1 MTYFEAIT
9 QKEIAKEIIGMP
21 SGIKDYPD
29 SIILDIIVAPVTM
42 SMPDK
47 LDLFKNIIKDK
58 LSNESELKKLNLY
71 EEDLDAYVVYKIGLK
86 DTDML
91 FQNVNMY
98 SQLRMNKS

>member
-1 MTYFEAIT
+1 MTYLKAIA
-9 QKEIAKEIIGMP
+9 QKECIKEIIGKP

-29 SIILDIIVAPVTM
+29 SVILDIIVAPVTM

-58 LSNESELKKLNLY
+58 LSNENELKKLNFY
-71 EEDLDAYVVYKIGLK
+71 EEDLDTYVVYKTGSK

-91 FQNVNMY
+91 FQNANMY
-98 SQLRMNKS
+98 SQLHMNRS